1 MKYSALLN
9 GFWEEGYHYYL
20 EFRDKKLTV
29 RGYRREVELETT
41 VEYDARALE
50 NGERTVIS
58 LADNVLSRTASGE
71 PFTMIR
77 ELAYENG
84 ELKLLYYY
92 TIMGETLYTLKK
104 VDHGPFDHIIIR
116 DKEYEKRLK
125 GVWEQWAPD
134 GKRGVPVTVKN
145 GRINLFGKDEPFHVI
160 SCKTA
165 PERVY
170 IVPADLTQSD
180 FPGCT
185 RFEVLPDMLTSRYIV
200 CDMNMPLNVYAR
212 ADMLDKISVP
222 EEAKR
227 PPRNTMLPRVDEVC
241 VDEPRADKPGEKE

>member
-1 MKYSALLN
+1 MKYSKLLE

-20 EFRDKKLTV
+20 EIRKNLLTV
-29 RGYRREVELETT
+29 RDYRRRIELETKIK
-41 VEYDARALE
+41 YDARALE
-50 NGERTVIS
+50 SGERTVIL
-58 LADNVLSRTASGE
+58 LADNVLSRNAAGE

-92 TIMGETLYTLKK
+92 TIMGETLYMLKK

-116 DKEYEKRLK
+116 DKEFEKRLA
-125 GVWEQWAPD
+125 GVWEQWSPD
-134 GKRGVPVTVKN
+134 GRGVPVTIKN
-145 GRINLFGKDEPFHVI
+145 GRITLFGSEEPFHVI
-160 SCKTA
+160 SYA
-165 PERVY
+165 GSPDNVY

-185 RFEVLPDMLTSRYIV
+185 RFEVFPDMLTSRYIV
-200 CDMNMPLNVYAR
+200 CDADMPLNVYAR
-212 ADMLDKISVP
+212 ADMLDKIPIP

-227 PPRNTMLPRVDEVC
+227 PVRNTMRMC
-241 VDEPRADKPGEKE
+241 VDRPPENRRADP

>member
-1 MKYSALLN
+1 MKYSRLLD

-20 EFRDKKLTV
+20 EIRKNRLSVRD
-29 RGYRREVELETT
+29 YRRRTELETKID
-41 VEYDARALE
+41 YDASALE

-58 LADNVLSRTASGE
+58 LEDNVLSRTAAGE

-77 ELAYENG
+77 ELAYDNG

-116 DKEYEKRLK
+116 DKEFEKKLR
-125 GVWEQWAPD
+125 GVWEQWSPN
-134 GKRGVPVTVKN
+134 GRGVPVTIKN
-145 GRINLFGKDEPFHVI
+145 GKITLFGEEEPFHVI
-160 SCKTA
+160 SYKGS
-165 PERVY
+165 PEDVY
-170 IVPADLTQSD
+170 IVPADLTQSE

-200 CDMNMPLNVYAR
+200 CDADMPLNVYAR
-212 ADMLDKISVP
+212 ADMLDKITIP

-227 PPRNTMLPRVDEVC
+227 PMRNTMRMC
-241 VDEPRADKPGEKE
+241 VDRPPEKRED